1 MDKEELEYIKNYLED
16 DGLKVV
22 YTDSIHAES
31 RFDNIIR
38 ILFQDDIFCAFWES
52 DYLKNKGKTL
62 RKLKRELVEKP
73 EIIKNFRQLKNKR
86 RAIRIRTEEIKQLEW
101 EIKTLKE
108 LINEE
113 KARKE
118 LLGDSNE

>member
-22 YTDSIHAES
+22 YTDSIQAES

-38 ILFQDDIFCAFWES
+38 ILFQDDIYCAFWES

-73 EIIKNFRQLKNKR
+73 GIIKNFRQLKNKR

-118 LLGDSNE
+118 LLGESNE

>member
-1 MDKEELEYIKNYLED
+1 MDKEELEHIKNYLED
-16 DGLKVV
+16 DDLKIVCI
-22 YTDSIHAES
+22 DSVHTES
-31 RFDNIIR
+31 QFDNIIR
-38 ILFQDDIFCAFWES
+38 VLFQDDIYCAFWER

-73 EIIKNFRQLKNKR
+73 KIIKNFRQLKNKR

-113 KARKE
+113 KAKHK
-118 LLGDSNE
+118 LLGE